1 MRVTFN
7 YRNPTPA
14 HCDVA
19 VFVNGA
25 LAGTLRMRRDEVVD
39 LRRIVMAGCG
49 DEDFFVAHGST
60 SPGDR
65 RIGDPLDR
73 DYSAEWA

>member
-1 MRVTFN
+1 MRITLE

-25 LAGTLRMRRDEVVD
+25 LAGTLT
-39 LRRIVMAGCG
+39 LRQEEIGSFDQIVHAGCARG
-49 DEDFFVAHGST
+49 IDTFLARGN
-60 SPGDR
+60 P
-65 RIGDPLDR
+65 DPPKGETATNGKQAL
-73 DYSAEWA
+73 